1 MLGRVDSVTKSQS
14 GKSWRVKIGPKFY
27 GANFDS
33 KIDAALGRKID
44 FDADDGKFGPWVKTW
59 GYINEPAAPPTAA
72 APPTDAPVTREA
84 VREPRVVDRWWAP
97 FVSNCVAHAIAA
109 GTIKDIV
116 QLRAWAVAAK
126 HAIVAAEDDLDF

>member
-1 MLGRVDSVTKSQS
+1 MSQGRVDSVTKSQS

-33 KIDAALGRKID
+33 KIDAALGRQID

-59 GYINEPAAPPTAA
+59 GYINEPAEAP
-72 APPTDAPVTREA
+72 APQSAPITREP
-84 VREPRVVDRWWAP
+84 VREPRIIDRWWAP

-116 QLRAWAVAAK
+116 QLKAWAVAAK
-126 HAIVAAEDDLDF
+126 HAIVQAEDDIEF

>member
-1 MLGRVDSVTKSQS
+1 MQGRVETVSKSQS

-33 KIDAALGRKID
+33 KIDAALGRQID

-59 GYINEPAAPPTAA
+59 AYINETSEAQPTAAPP
-72 APPTDAPVTREA
+72 VTRTP
-84 VREPRVVDRWWAP
+84 VQQVKIVDRWWAP

-116 QLRAWAVAAK
+116 QLKTWAVAAK
-126 HAIVAAEDDLDF
+126 HAIVQAEDDIDF

>member
-1 MLGRVDSVTKSQS
+1 MQGRVDSVTKSQS
-14 GKSWRVKIGPKFY
+14 GKSWRVKIGHKFY

-33 KIDAALGRKID
+33 KIDAALGRQID

-59 GYINEPAAPPTAA
+59 GYINEPAEAPI
-72 APPTDAPVTREA
+72 PVVGVPLIREPVREA
-84 VREPRVVDRWWAP
+84 RGVDRWWAP

-116 QLRAWAVAAK
+116 QLKAWAVAAK
-126 HAIVAAEDDLDF
+126 HAIVAAKDDLDL